1 MARFFWRHRQGCVA
15 TECDATHARANPEA
29 CERIGSI
36 SRAHIAFY
44 IVHSLSSIY
53 ITSLPSWLSIRNSTN
68 SAGIL
73 LLHPTMAHPQNHPP
87 PNAFFYGE
95 QGTSIHIHDGNFMQ
109 NNFLQAQHRCS
120 DADGTIMT
128 RSCSSGDTGTN
139 CVNASFQTDSDI
151 YRLMYPRQLSTLQTR
166 STRQNVTQTPA
177 RPYRRISWIGYCRL

>member
-109 NNFLQAQHRCS
+109 NNFPQSQHRCS

-128 RSCSSGDTGTN
+128 RSCSSGDQRN
-139 CVNASFQTDSDI
+139 
-151 YRLMYPRQLSTLQTR
+151 
-166 STRQNVTQTPA
+166 
-177 RPYRRISWIGYCRL
+177 